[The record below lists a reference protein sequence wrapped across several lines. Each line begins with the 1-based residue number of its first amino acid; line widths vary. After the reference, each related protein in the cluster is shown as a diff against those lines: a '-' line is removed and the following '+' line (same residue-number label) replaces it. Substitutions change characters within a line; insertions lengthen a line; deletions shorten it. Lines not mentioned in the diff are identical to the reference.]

1 MLLKEDV
8 SIDGCRAE
16 ILIAGISI
24 ISPVF
29 KRYGH
34 QAVVTSGTEKYK
46 HSAERSKHYAGD
58 ALDFRSRFFNSDKIK
73 YDVAEELRKRLGKNF
88 VVILEKDHF
97 HIHYAPIYE
106 A

>member
-1 MLLKEDV
+1 MLLKPGV

-16 ILIAGISI
+16 ILIAAISI
-24 ISPVF
+24 ICPVF

-46 HSAERSKHYAGD
+46 HSAERSRHYSGD
-58 ALDFRSRFFNSDKIK
+58 ALDFRSRYFNDKVK
-73 YDVAEELRKRLGKNF
+73 HEVAEELQKRLGKNF

-97 HIHYAPIYE
+97 HIHYAPVYE